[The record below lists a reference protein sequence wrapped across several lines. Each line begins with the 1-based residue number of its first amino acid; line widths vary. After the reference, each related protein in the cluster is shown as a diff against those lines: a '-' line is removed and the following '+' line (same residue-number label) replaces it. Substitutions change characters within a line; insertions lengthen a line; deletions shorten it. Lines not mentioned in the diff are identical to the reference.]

1 MIFSVWEHPNFR
13 VEGRESRWH
22 HGCRLRV
29 VSSDAVAT
37 VVVAQEVSGSASRPY
52 DALLAQQEE
61 GSFNQVNQSPA
72 VPSKNCH
79 RRLGPCTEKSPHQAV
94 TPTAT
99 LVGTF
104 HADCLR
110 YSICPQEQDPACASS
125 APSEKWMWKRWP
137 YVLTYACA
145 RLLESMD
152 LGSVILPISP
162 RIVYLKGGL
171 LFPDHRALTPDH
183 LWHTTSDSRNKAL
196 SFYVFFVWPRI
207 TSNI

>member
-61 GSFNQVNQSPA
+61 GSLNQVNQSPA

-110 YSICPQEQDPACASS
+110 YST
-125 APSEKWMWKRWP
+125 R
-137 YVLTYACA
+137 
-145 RLLESMD
+145 
-152 LGSVILPISP
+152 SVPRNKILPA
-162 RIVYLKGGL
+162 RHL
-171 LFPDHRALTPDH
+171 HRQRNGCGRGDLTSLRTH
-183 LWHTTSDSRNKAL
+183 ARA
-196 SFYVFFVWPRI
+196 F
-207 TSNI
+207 